1 MRLRHIEVFN
11 AVMVTGSVSGAAR
24 LINITQP
31 AVSRTLKHAE
41 IQLGFALFERAG
53 GRLVATAEARSL
65 FPLVD
70 QLFSNLG
77 EVRRLA
83 QGLRKADGATE
94 LRVLTVLAMGYE
106 VFPEAVAR
114 FRALHPSVVVHH
126 GALHSP
132 QIVDALVLQEA
143 DVGFVFSAPSHPA
156 LAEECLASH
165 PLVCVVPRGML
176 QPAQRAAG
184 AIGLS
189 DLANLPFIG
198 LDVRDPLGRMLAH
211 ALQEAVPGL
220 QPVMVVQTY
229 HVALALAHHGVGAA
243 IVEACTAQSADR
255 SRVDV
260 LALEP
265 QVVTFVHALRPSAR
279 PHSQLVRAFTRCMR
293 QALESMPGAL
303 AAPAGTGPV
312 AAQARPVARKGFSK
326 A

>member
-41 IQLGFALFERAG
+41 IQLGFALFERAR

-132 QIVDALVLQEA
+132 QIVSALVMQEA
-143 DVGFVFSAPSHPA
+143 DVGFVLSNVQQASLQQES
-156 LAEECLASH
+156 LARV
-165 PLVCVVPRGML
+165 PMVCVVPKGML
-176 QPAQRAAG
+176 PPFKLRAGSLSLDDLTGVPTISLDAQDPVG
-184 AIGLS
+184 MLLS
-189 DLANLPFIG
+189 QLARESSAG
-198 LDVRDPLGRMLAH
+198 LDHYVT
-211 ALQEAVPGL
+211 
-220 QPVMVVQTY
+220 VQTY
-229 HVALALAHHGVGAA
+229 HTALAMAHHGLGVAMVDG
-243 IVEACTAQSADR
+243 CTALSADR
-255 SRVDV
+255 SKVDV
-260 LALEP
+260 LPLAPGVQVPVNAIRAVSQP
-265 QVVTFVHALRPSAR
+265 QSL
-279 PHSQLVRAFTRCMR
+279 LVKAITREM
-293 QALESMPGAL
+293 QKVL
-303 AAPAGTGPV
+303 AA
-312 AAQARPVARKGFSK
+312 QL
-326 A
+326 